1 MERTVS
7 VGAEL
12 NKALAAAQAEM
23 RNPGLERTNGAFKGS
38 RYADLAAVRAAV
50 IPVFAKH
57 GLAVCQVPV
66 VGQGTAGVET
76 HLLHCSG
83 EERPMGTLLLPVSKP
98 DAHGYGS
105 AITYARRYALQS
117 IACVVGDD
125 DDDGNGAVGIS
136 AGSSAGGN
144 APGTPAQPNQ
154 EQMARAKAAAANLPK
169 ASQQAAAQYTA
180 ATAIAAIQ
188 AAPTLPALIALGES
202 FRGLPAEVRAA
213 AKVPFE
219 ERLAALGKA

>member
-1 MERTVS
+1 M
-7 VGAEL
+7 GAEL

-38 RYADLAAVRAAV
+38 KYADLAAVRAAV

-66 VGQGTAGVET
+66 VGNGTAGVET

-136 AGSSAGGN
+136 AGPGAGSAG
-144 APGTPAQPNQ
+144 ATAQPNQ
-154 EQMARAKAAAANLPK
+154 EQVARAKAAAANLPK

-180 ATAIAAIQ
+180 ATAIAAIK

-202 FRGLPAEVRAA
+202 FRGLPADVRAA
-213 AKVPFE
+213 AKAPFE

>member
-1 MERTVS
+1 M
-7 VGAEL
+7 GAEL

-50 IPVFAKH
+50 LPVFAKH

-105 AITYARRYALQS
+105 AITYARRYVLQS

-136 AGSSAGGN
+136 AAAAGNGGTGAGN
-144 APGTPAQPNQ
+144 TGQAAQQ
-154 EQMARAKAAAANLPK
+154 EQMARAKAGAANLPK
-169 ASQQAAAQYTA
+169 ASQQATAQYTA
-180 ATAIAAIQ
+180 ATAIAAIK
-188 AAPTLPALIALGES
+188 AAPNLPALIALGES
-202 FRGLPAEVRAA
+202 FRGLPPDVRAA
-213 AKVPFE
+213 AKGPFE
-219 ERLAALGKA
+219 ERLAALGQP